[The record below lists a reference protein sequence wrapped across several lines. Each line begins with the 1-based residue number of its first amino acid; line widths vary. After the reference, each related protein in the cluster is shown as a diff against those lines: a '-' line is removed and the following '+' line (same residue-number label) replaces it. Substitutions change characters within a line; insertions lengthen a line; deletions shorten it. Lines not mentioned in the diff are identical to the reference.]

1 MARLAAYVHV
11 AGQWYAPGDMP
22 PPEVAARITNP
33 KAWED
38 GVLPDPPDAEA
49 DAEPAADNQPGAQE
63 AKPAEPATPAE
74 PAAAAEP
81 AGEKER
87 MQAPPRSGRGSG
99 LDAWQ
104 AFAVD
109 HDVEFP
115 DGASRDEIIAACVRA
130 GVIPAE

>member
-11 AGQWYAPGDMP
+11 AGQWYRPGDMP

-33 KAWED
+33 KAWQG
-38 GVLPDPPDAEA
+38 GVLPDLPDVKA
-49 DAEPAADNQPGAQE
+49 DAESAADDPSRDAAANPDKPIA
-63 AKPAEPATPAE
+63 PAE
-74 PAAAAEP
+74 AAD
-81 AGEKER
+81 GRER
-87 MQAPPRSGRGSG
+87 VPAPPRSGRGSG

-115 DGASRDEIIAACVRA
+115 DGASRDEIIAACERA